1 MYVDRAKIYIKAGN
15 GGDGAVSF
23 HREKY
28 VPNGGPNGGDG
39 GHGGSIIFKA
49 DDKLG
54 TLIDFK
60 FSKHFRAE
68 NGGGGSGDF
77 CRGTNGEDLIIKVPT
92 GTVIK
97 DAETDGIIADMYY
110 NGDEVVV
117 LKGGLGGKGNARFA
131 TSTRKAP
138 RFAQKGVKTEEHSV
152 ILELKTIADV
162 GLVGFPNVGK
172 STLLSVLTKA
182 KPKIANY
189 HFTTLSPN
197 LGVVSAW
204 DDSFVLADIPG
215 LIEGAAEGA
224 GLGHYFLRHVERVR
238 LIVHVIDVSGS
249 EGRDPY
255 EDYLKINEEL
265 QKYTD
270 ELADVPQIIVGTKID
285 MLDDIDGAL
294 KELEEKIGQKII
306 PVCAPIHEGLNE
318 LKSEILKRLA
328 TIPKGKPIE
337 FEKFEYAK
345 PTSDE
350 FEIERDDDGAFVVFG
365 GLIDAI
371 CRNVVL
377 SDEESFRYFQKLLR
391 EKGIIK
397 ALRQAG
403 ATDGDTIRIEDT
415 EFVFTD

>member
-39 GHGGSIIFKA
+39 GHGGSVIFVA
-49 DDKLG
+49 DDKMG

-77 CRGTNGEDLIIKVPT
+77 CRGTNGKDLYIKVPT

-110 NGDEVVV
+110 TGDEVVV
-117 LKGGLGGKGNARFA
+117 LKGGQGGKGNARFA

-138 RFAQKGVKTEEHSV
+138 HFAQKGVKTEEHSV

-172 STLLSVLTKA
+172 STLLSVMTKA

-197 LGVVSAW
+197 LGVVQAW
-204 DDSFVLADIPG
+204 EDSFVLADIPG
-215 LIEGAAEGA
+215 LIEGASDGA

-238 LIVHVIDVSGS
+238 LIVHVIDISGS

-255 EDYLKINEEL
+255 SDYLQINEEL
-265 QKYTD
+265 KKYAED
-270 ELADVPQIIVGTKID
+270 LASLPQIIVGTKID
-285 MLDDIDGAL
+285 MVDDLDKTIQ
-294 KELEEKIGQKII
+294 ELEDKIGQKILPI
-306 PVCAPIHEGLNE
+306 CAPIHEGLDK
-318 LKSEILKRLA
+318 LKSEIVKTLA
-328 TIPKGKPIE
+328 TLPKGKPLE

-345 PTSDE
+345 PETDG
-350 FEIERDDDGAFVVFG
+350 FEIEREDDGAFVVFG
-365 GLIDAI
+365 GLIDTI
-371 CRNVVL
+371 CRNIVL

-391 EKGIIK
+391 DKGIIK
-397 ALRQAG
+397 ALRKAG
-403 ATDGDTIRIEDT
+403 AEDGDLIRIEDT
-415 EFVFTD
+415 EFVFTE

>member
-39 GHGGSIIFKA
+39 GHGGSVIFVA

-77 CRGTNGEDLIIKVPT
+77 CRGTNGKDLYIKVPT

-110 NGDEVVV
+110 AGDEVVV
-117 LKGGLGGKGNARFA
+117 LKGGQGGKGNARFA

-138 RFAQKGVKTEEHSV
+138 HFAQKGVKTEEHSV

-172 STLLSVLTKA
+172 STLLSVMTKA

-189 HFTTLSPN
+189 HFTTLTPN
-197 LGVVSAW
+197 LGVVQAW
-204 DDSFVLADIPG
+204 EDSFVLADIPG
-215 LIEGAAEGA
+215 LIEGASDGA

-238 LIVHVIDVSGS
+238 LIVHVIDISGS

-255 EDYLKINEEL
+255 EDYLQINEEL
-265 QKYTD
+265 KKYAED
-270 ELADVPQIIVGTKID
+270 LAGLPQIVVGTKID
-285 MLDDIDGAL
+285 MVDDLDKTIQ
-294 KELEEKIGQKII
+294 ELEDKIGQKVLPI
-306 PVCAPIHEGLNE
+306 CAPIHEGLDK
-318 LKSEILKRLA
+318 LKSEIVKTLA
-328 TIPKGKPIE
+328 TLPKGKPLE

-345 PTSDE
+345 PDTDG
-350 FEIERDDDGAFVVFG
+350 FEIEREDDGAFVVFG
-365 GLIDAI
+365 GLIDSI
-371 CRNVVL
+371 CRNIVL

-397 ALRQAG
+397 ALRKAG
-403 ATDGDTIRIEDT
+403 AEDGDLIRIEDT
-415 EFVFTD
+415 EFVFTE

>member
-1 MYVDRAKIYIKAGN
+1 MYVDRAKIFIKAGN

-39 GHGGSIIFKA
+39 GNGGSIIFVA
-49 DDKLG
+49 DDKMG

-110 NGDEVVV
+110 SGDEVVV
-117 LKGGLGGKGNARFA
+117 LKGGMGGKGNARFA

-197 LGVVSAW
+197 LGVVQAW
-204 DDSFVLADIPG
+204 DDSFVIADIPG

-255 EDYLKINEEL
+255 EDYLQINSELAKYAEEL
-265 QKYTD
+265 VG
-270 ELADVPQIIVGTKID
+270 VPQIIVGTKVD
-285 MLDDIDGAL
+285 MLDDIDGTIKA
-294 KELEEKIGQKII
+294 LEEKIGDKII
-306 PVCAPIHEGLNE
+306 PVCAPIHEGLDA

-345 PTSDE
+345 PTSDG
-350 FEIERDDDGAFVVFG
+350 FEIEREDDGAFVVFG
-365 GLIDAI
+365 GLIDTI
-371 CRNVVL
+371 CRNIVL

-397 ALRQAG
+397 ALRQSG
-403 ATDGDTIRIEDT
+403 AKDGDLIRIEDT
-415 EFVFTD
+415 EFIFTE

>member
-1 MYVDRAKIYIKAGN
+1 MYVDRAKIFIKAGN

-39 GHGGSIIFKA
+39 GNGGSIIFVA
-49 DDKLG
+49 DDKMG

-77 CRGTNGEDLIIKVPT
+77 CRGTNGKDLYIKVPT

-110 NGDEVVV
+110 SGDEVVV

-138 RFAQKGVKTEEHSV
+138 HFAQKGVKTEEHSV

-197 LGVVSAW
+197 LGVVQAW

-238 LIVHVIDVSGS
+238 LIVHVLDVSGS
-249 EGRDPY
+249 EGRNPY
-255 EDYLKINEEL
+255 EDYLQINSEL
-265 QKYTD
+265 EKYAED
-270 ELADVPQIIVGTKID
+270 LAELPQIIVGTKVD
-285 MLDDIDGAL
+285 MLDNIDGTI
-294 KELEEKIGQKII
+294 KELSQKIGQEII
-306 PVCAPIHEGLNE
+306 PVCAPIHEGLDK
-318 LKSEILKRLA
+318 LKSEILKKLA
-328 TIPKGKPIE
+328 TLPKGKPLE

-345 PTSDE
+345 PVTDG
-350 FEIERDDDGAFVVFG
+350 FEIVREDDGAYVVFG
-365 GLIDAI
+365 GLIDSI

-391 EKGIIK
+391 DKGIIK
-397 ALRQAG
+397 ALRKEG
-403 ATDGDTIRIEDT
+403 AEDGDLIRIEDT
-415 EFVFTD
+415 EFIFTE